1 MTENSEKKDFCDAE
15 DQKNI
20 VEKMSD
26 CDKTSASDTELTECY
41 TKIIEEDEG
50 CMSSWVFGI
59 AADMNFQEFRTFFDG
74 VSRQVKW
81 HGR

>member
-1 MTENSEKKDFCDAE
+1 MTENSEKKDYCDAG

-26 CDKTSASDTELTECY
+26 CDKTSTSDKDLTECY

-50 CMSSWVFGI
+50 CMSS
-59 AADMNFQEFRTFFDG
+59 
-74 VSRQVKW
+74 
-81 HGR
+81 